1 VYHLQVPVQRGDVVL
16 VGSDDLFG
24 HLSEAEV
31 STQIANV
38 FGSRAGSPEEA
49 DAKRLAARSQ
59 GTSEHDEKGLRRAW
73 SALRNRLRARPCES
87 PACSGHRLAR
97 ALVQLAKHNWR
108 HPTGDITA
116 IAGLVQ

>member
-1 VYHLQVPVQRGDVVL
+1 VQRGDVVL

-31 STQIANV
+31 STQIARILN
-38 FGSRAGSPEEA
+38 SRMSLKQEA
-49 DAKRLAARSQ
+49 NDKSLATRHG
-59 GTSEHDEKGLRRAW
+59 GTNSHNAEGLRGVW
-73 SALRNRLRARPCES
+73 TALRNKLLLRARPCES
-87 PACSGHRLAR
+87 PACSGNQLAR
-97 ALVQLAKHNWR
+97 ELVQLAKHNWR

>member
-1 VYHLQVPVQRGDVVL
+1 MQRGDVVL

-38 FGSRAGSPEEA
+38 FGTRTGSPEEA
-49 DAKRLAARSQ
+49 DSRRLAARRSL
-59 GTSEHDEKGLRRAW
+59 GTSEHGEKGLRRAW